1 MSATR
6 YEILLPLKYN
16 EGGEIEPEKLLQTK
30 QELIQRFGALTVNP
44 HPIEGVWSRHGG
56 AYVDVEADTPQ
67 VQAFFREFKEV
78 LKERFKQLDIWI
90 VAYPIRLV

>member
-56 AYVDVEADTPQ
+56 AYQDLLLKYIIDVEADTSTGPDILLGSQ
-67 VQAFFREFKEV
+67 EGF
-78 LKERFKQLDIWI
+78 ERAL
-90 VAYPIRLV
+90 